1 MGALFNFIAA
11 ASLLATPFGT
21 LKGHLNIGPITPVER
36 TGQNQTPPPSWYKPY
51 VVLVYRGDKMKVSFA
66 AKRVKI
72 NGRGDFSTQ
81 LAPGLY
87 WVQVSREDNAPN
99 WRPLPRR
106 QVPIRANQIS
116 RVTLDVDTGI
126 R

>member
-1 MGALFNFIAA
+1 MGAIFSLIAA
-11 ASLLATPFGT
+11 ASLIFTPHGT
-21 LKGHLNIGPITPVER
+21 LQGHLNIGPIAPVER
-36 TGQNQTPPPSWYKPY
+36 VGQRQTPPPGWYKPY
-51 VVLVYRGDKMKVSFA
+51 VVLIYRGDKMKVSFA
-66 AKRVKI
+66 AKRVKV

-87 WVQVSREDNAPN
+87 WVQVARDDNSPFM
-99 WRPLPRR
+99 RPVPRR
-106 QVPIRANQIS
+106 QVPIRANQTS

>member
-1 MGALFNFIAA
+1 MGQIFAIAA
-11 ASLLATPFGT
+11 ALSLVGVPHGT
-21 LKGHLNIGPITPVER
+21 LIGHVNIGPITPVER
-36 TGQNQTPPPSWYKPY
+36 VGQKQTPPPSWYKPY

-72 NGRGDFSTQ
+72 NGRGDFSTH
-81 LAPGLY
+81 LVPGLY
-87 WVQVSREDNAPN
+87 WVQVSRDDNAPN

-116 RVTLDVDTGI
+116 RVTFDIDTGI